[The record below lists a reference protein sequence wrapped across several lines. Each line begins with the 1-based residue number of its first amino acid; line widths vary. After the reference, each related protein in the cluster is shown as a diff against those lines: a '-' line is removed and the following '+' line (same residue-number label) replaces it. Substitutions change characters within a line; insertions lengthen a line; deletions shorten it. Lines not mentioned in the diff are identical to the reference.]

1 MGQMK
6 RFGEILN
13 RDIIGNDEFFQAG
26 PNVLAEREI
35 GFKKQGFGGGGDS
48 SVGFESSLG
57 RDDCGANAVS
67 GLKLL

>member
-1 MGQMK
+1 MGQTE
-6 RFGEILN
+6 GVGVVLN
-13 RDIIGNDEFFQAG
+13 GDIVGDDEFFESG
-26 PNVLAEREI
+26 SDRITKREI
-35 GFKKQGFGGGGDS
+35 GFKQEGFGGGGDS